1 MIIHAALR
9 FIVIECSERGL
20 IDVNG
25 VGIQQVHELGSGI
38 VRSTAIV
45 SNKQVT
51 SYRKWRKAKKIE
63 GTEEA
68 YLPAISSNTSL
79 AVEGPPLN
87 GIAEEP
93 LAGAEGED
101 EGAALFI

>member
-9 FIVIECSERGL
+9 FIVLKCGKWGL

-25 VGIQQVHELGSGI
+25 VGVQQVHKLGSGI
-38 VRSTAIV
+38 GRTIAIV
-45 SNKQVT
+45 SDKQVT

-68 YLPAISSNTSL
+68 YLPTISSNTSL
-79 AVEGPPLN
+79 AME
-87 GIAEEP
+87 
-93 LAGAEGED
+93 
-101 EGAALFI
+101 AA